1 MLVAPHLDLLMA
13 LLGFIAELTKQLG
26 DLLLTAPAV
35 RRPPV

>member
-1 MLVAPHLDLLMA
+1 MSRR
-13 LLGFIAELTKQLG
+13 GFIAELTKQLG